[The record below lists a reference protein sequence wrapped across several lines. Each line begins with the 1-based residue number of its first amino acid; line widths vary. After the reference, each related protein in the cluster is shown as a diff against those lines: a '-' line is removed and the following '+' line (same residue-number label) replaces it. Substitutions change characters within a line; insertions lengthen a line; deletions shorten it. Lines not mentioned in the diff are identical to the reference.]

1 MHQVNLRFSLLP
13 NLTSFKIVQ
22 TTCGIFRIHR
32 NFEICFSSE
41 ILDDK
46 QGI

>member
-1 MHQVNLRFSLLP
+1 MLA
-13 NLTSFKIVQ
+13 SFKIVQ
-22 TTCGIFRIHR
+22 TTYGIFRIHR
-32 NFEICFSSE
+32 NFEICFSCK

>member
-1 MHQVNLRFSLLP
+1 MHQVNLSFPLLP
-13 NLTSFKIVQ
+13 NLASFKIVQ
-22 TTCGIFRIHR
+22 TTRGIYRIHT

-41 ILDDK
+41 ISDDK